1 MNVPYLSKRL
11 LLSLAVVMVVLTL
24 WVTVV
29 AAQEP
34 AQSTYQIQV
43 NGLSCPFCSYG
54 IEKHVS
60 AIEGVVD
67 VAIDLKA
74 GLLTVTMKKGAVLDQ
89 GPANKAI
96 EAAGFTPGSF
106 HEITMAKS
114 TQ

>member
-89 GPANKAI
+89 ATANKAI

>member
-1 MNVPYLSKRL
+1 MNVSHLSNRL
-11 LLSLAVVMVVLTL
+11 PRALAVVMVVLTL
-24 WVTVV
+24 WVTAVN
-29 AAQEP
+29 AQES
-34 AQSTYQIQV
+34 AGGIYQIQV

-89 GPANKAI
+89 ATANKAI